1 MDKAFNN
8 RYITAGVQNEILLEV
23 QLFMWN
29 CIDTLKEQG
38 KEVDYL
44 QVFELS
50 KERADDVFYQKIEH
64 RQEVPE
70 YSMTYRLFHKEMID
84 AKVFIIDDGEHST
97 MMLSNE
103 Y

>member
-1 MDKAFNN
+1 MFGND
-8 RYITAGVQNEILLEV
+8 RYMTIGVQYEIPVEL
-23 QLFMWN
+23 QLFMWY

-38 KEVDYL
+38 KELDYI

-50 KERADDVFYQKIEH
+50 KERADDVLYQNIEH

-70 YSMTYRLFHKEMID
+70 YSMTYRLFPKELID
-84 AKVFIIDDGEHST
+84 AKVFVIDDGDHST

>member
-1 MDKAFNN
+1 M
-8 RYITAGVQNEILLEV
+8 E
-23 QLFMWN
+23 WN
-29 CIDTLKEQG
+29 CINTLKEQG
-38 KEVDYL
+38 KELDYL

-70 YSMTYRLFHKEMID
+70 YSMTYRIFPSEMID
-84 AKVFIIDDGEHST
+84 AKVFVIDDGEHST
-97 MMLSNE
+97 MILSNE

>member
-1 MDKAFNN
+1 MFNN
-8 RYITAGVQNEILLEV
+8 DRYITAGVQNEIPLEL

-38 KEVDYL
+38 KKLDYL

-50 KERADDVFYQKIEH
+50 KERADDVLYQKIEH

-70 YSMTYRLFHKEMID
+70 YSATYRLFPKEMID
-84 AKVFIIDDGEHST
+84 AKVFVIDDGKHST
-97 MMLSNE
+97 MDVI
-103 Y
+103 